1 LQKKQKIDY
10 NSPMYLQLRE
20 LIRSKIEEEEYAPGT
35 AIPSETILASTY
47 GVNRLTVRNAVDE
60 LVREGLLK
68 RVQGKGVYVTTVYER
83 DLEVLGGF
91 TQTMKDHEVS
101 TKKRI
106 LYRGERTAGEKLAS
120 ILQLDANDKVY
131 YIRRLDYADDE
142 PIGIQEI
149 YIPLR
154 LVENIEKMDL
164 TVFGMFEIYRF
175 HGLEISY
182 ADQTLDLV
190 KLSAGDA
197 RLLGIPK
204 EQSVFR
210 FCYTTYTEDNTV
222 IEYCKAYTR
231 GDRSSFRV
239 HFQKER

>member
-1 LQKKQKIDY
+1 MQKQKKVDY

-20 LIRSKIEEEEYAPGT
+20 LIRSKIEDEEYASGT
-35 AIPSETILASTY
+35 AIPSENILAATY
-47 GVNRLTVRNAVDE
+47 GVNRLTVRSAVDA
-60 LVREGLLK
+60 LVQEGILK

-91 TQTMKDHEVS
+91 TQTMNEREIS
-101 TKKRI
+101 AKKKI
-106 LYRGERTAGEKLAS
+106 LQRGERPAGDKIAS
-120 ILQLDANDKVY
+120 ILNLQPDDPVY
-131 YIRRLDYADDE
+131 YVRRLDYADDE

-149 YIPLR
+149 YIPLN
-154 LVENIEKMDL
+154 LVPNIEKVDL
-164 TVFGMFEIYRF
+164 TIFSMFEIYQF
-175 HGLEISY
+175 YGIQPSY

-190 KLSAGDA
+190 RLIASDA

-210 FCYTTYTEDNTV
+210 FCDITYTEDGRA

-231 GDRSSFRV
+231 GDRSNFHV
-239 HFQKER
+239 HFQKEA